1 MVRRKI
7 LSAVLLMFMLVY
19 GCIQADGYAETLP
32 VVTHLEENRFSCSFD
47 GVKHDFILDLPK
59 KTEGAPLVLMLP
71 GYGNTAESFRS
82 SVLKLLHF
90 ISRPAAIRRQKNFTC
105 IHQFLVLA
113 NFGIR

>member
-1 MVRRKI
+1 LA
-7 LSAVLLMFMLVY
+7 LSAR
-19 GCIQADGYAETLP
+19 GCRPEKVSEIKEARSDQSY
-32 VVTHLEENRFSCSFD
+32 VVTSGLNGHSYRMTLIVCHKSAS
-47 GVKHDFILDLPK
+47 G
-59 KTEGAPLVLMLP
+59 EG
-71 GYGNTAESFRS
+71 SFRS